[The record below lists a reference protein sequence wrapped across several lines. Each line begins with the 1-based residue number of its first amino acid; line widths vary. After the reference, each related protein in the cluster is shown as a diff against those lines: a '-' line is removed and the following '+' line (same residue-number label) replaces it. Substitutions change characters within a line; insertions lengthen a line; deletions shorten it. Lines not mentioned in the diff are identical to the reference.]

1 MKLKAI
7 LILGII
13 VLSLIPVY
21 MIYKYLQQVMKPKE
35 SMRNFLFYLCAVL
48 ALIFTYTFLLVFIIK
63 MLFPAA

>member
-1 MKLKAI
+1 M

-21 MIYKYLQQVMKPKE
+21 IVYKYLQQVMKPKE
-35 SMRNFLFYLCAVL
+35 SMQNFFFYLCAVL
-48 ALIFTYTFLLVFIIK
+48 ALVFAYTFLLVFIIK